1 MRQRKLVSLLIRSVM
16 VMLFSAPVILLV
28 MILQTA
34 PLAPSSTT
42 LSTQELARIEQ
53 FLLDATPQSPTA
65 TSEHHVHLNQEQL
78 NLVFRYGIEWLALQP
93 MWSSDLT
100 LRDNQLDARMSVNVL
115 SSSYPL
121 YLNVHGAFVSDGT
134 QLSLDSLEI
143 GSLALPRFLLD
154 MTSDRVI
161 NNLATSE
168 NFQDLNT
175 LLSNITALAIAN
187 DSMDVTMLWEPQ
199 LISSITQQAQLLFIS
214 SEDQERITDY
224 YNQLGLLAAG
234 IPVDRRAISLNTLL
248 VPLFQSAL
256 DKSRAGS
263 DPVAENRTLLQTL
276 AIYVNNEDIAQL
288 LGSERAAELEPAKF
302 IEVRLHRRQDL
313 AQHVVSVAAISAS
326 AGAGLA
332 ELLSNAKEAYDA
344 RYRSGFSFSD
354 LAANIVGVQI
364 ASYATQDEATALLMQ
379 ERLASIRNES
389 DYMPELG
396 SNQDGLSE
404 SDFNA
409 QYENRN
415 SPEYRARIAEIQQL
429 INARPLFQ
437 NLH

>member
-1 MRQRKLVSLLIRSVM
+1 MRQRKLVSLLIRSVLVM
-16 VMLFSAPVILLV
+16 VLSAPVILLV
-28 MILQTA
+28 MILQTT
-34 PLAPSSTT
+34 PLAPGSNT
-42 LSTQELARIEQ
+42 LSTEELARIEQ

-78 NLVFRYGIEWLALQP
+78 NLLFRYGIEWLALQP
-93 MWSSDLT
+93 MWSSDLA

-121 YLNVHGAFVSDGT
+121 YLNVQGAFASDGT

-154 MTSDRVI
+154 MTSDRLI
-161 NNLATSE
+161 NNLTTSE
-168 NFQDLNT
+168 NFHDLDT
-175 LLSNITALAIAN
+175 LLGNVTAVAISNG
-187 DSMDVTMLWEPQ
+187 SMDVTLLWEPQ

-214 SEDQERITDY
+214 SEDQERISDY
-224 YNQLGLLAAG
+224 YSQLGLLAAG
-234 IPVDRRAISLNTLL
+234 IPADRRAISLNTLL

-263 DPVAENRTLLQTL
+263 DPIAENRTLLQTL

-332 ELLSNAKEAYDA
+332 ELLSNTKEAYDA

-364 ASYATQDEATALLMQ
+364 ASYATKDAATALLMQ
-379 ERLASIRNES
+379 ERLATIRNES
-389 DYMPELG
+389 DYMPEMG

-415 SPEYRARIAEIQQL
+415 SPEYRARLDEIQQL

-437 NLH
+437 NLP